1 MVKLKQKVRA
11 GHTDLNLILRFTD
24 KYIITEM
31 RINLKMK
38 KIVTLSLSLLLLTAC
53 SNETKQVSKQN
64 SSSTTITSEKK
75 DISDSKKLIAQVVS
89 HQLYIIQ
96 VHKQMKQLKWN

>member
-1 MVKLKQKVRA
+1 
-11 GHTDLNLILRFTD
+11 
-24 KYIITEM
+24 
-31 RINLKMK
+31 MK